1 MKLSLISRQILPR
14 ISAIKVF
21 VVIVIWLDL
30 RLSSF
35 KCIDNQRNPFPLIL
49 KQGETQQELF
59 LFSGELEPDLPKK
72 KFILKGWKDSLENTT
87 EEKIKHR
94 YMSEEDLTIKTSI
107 QHIRFQWQQQL
118 FVPVCDLSIKFCN
131 LYSVSNRFI
140 YFFDPKLFGDGHIR
154 RLRQLHVHMGYWS
167 QFWSCREHQN
177 VIVASITFIRLIR

>member
-1 MKLSLISRQILPR
+1 
-14 ISAIKVF
+14 
-21 VVIVIWLDL
+21 
-30 RLSSF
+30 
-35 KCIDNQRNPFPLIL
+35 
-49 KQGETQQELF
+49 
-59 LFSGELEPDLPKK
+59 
-72 KFILKGWKDSLENTT
+72 
-87 EEKIKHR
+87 
-94 YMSEEDLTIKTSI
+94 MSEEDLTIKTSI

-177 VIVASITFIRLIR
+177 VIVASITFIRLVHLRFEHESIFKISFIYDFWGVLLFNGQSRKIFKHTFRTLRKKSL